1 MNSKNISIENLKSD
15 YILKKLFGMIQKD
28 KSLEIIRFNKKLK
41 KKLNINIDDYK
52 QCCKIEI
59 ELKLSYYKYG
69 QFINIPDKEKEYCH
83 IYFDNSNQEK
93 FRNYIGPYDKYSMI
107 KIIFD
112 YQVESF
118 EKLFYNCNC
127 IDSIFFKKFYSNN
140 ITNMN
145 RMFYGCSSLKE
156 LNISNFRTKNVT
168 DMSEMF
174 YGCSSLTILNLS
186 KFNINNVTNMKSM
199 FYKCSSLKVL
209 NLSNF
214 NINKVTDMS
223 CMFYKCSSLKELN
236 LNNLNTNKVY
246 DMSNMFR

>member
-69 QFINIPDKEKEYCH
+69 
-83 IYFDNSNQEK
+83 NSNQEK

-118 EKLFYNCNC
+118 ENLFYNCNC

-145 RMFYGCSSLKE
+145 RMFYGCSLLQE

-174 YGCSSLTILNLS
+174 YGCSSLTVLNLS
-186 KFNINNVTNMKSM
+186 KFNII
-199 FYKCSSLKVL
+199 KV
-209 NLSNF
+209 
-214 NINKVTDMS
+214 
-223 CMFYKCSSLKELN
+223 
-236 LNNLNTNKVY
+236 
-246 DMSNMFR
+246 